1 MDAVAYRAAMSKA
14 RARSRLAAAAV
25 LSLWAMP
32 LTGTAQAATASL
44 DVTISGIKSAKGV
57 IRLAICPPDTGFPDC
72 KDKAVRTASLPIE
85 NGTARMTFTGLP
97 VGTYAVSVFHDA
109 NGNGK
114 LDTFVGIPKEGYGFS
129 RNPPFRPRAP
139 KWAEAEI
146 ALKSA
151 EFLSIKI
158 RYIL

>member
-1 MDAVAYRAAMSKA
+1 MSRALAIFRNA
-14 RARSRLAAAAV
+14 ALAALA
-25 LSLWAMP
+25 L
-32 LTGTAQAATASL
+32 LTLPQIGQAQAAPASL
-44 DVTISGIKSAKGV
+44 EVTISGIKSAKGV

-85 NGTARMTFTGLP
+85 NGMARMTFHGLTA
-97 VGTYAVSVFHDA
+97 GTYAVSVFHDA
-109 NGNGK
+109 NANGK

-139 KWAEAEI
+139 RWNEAEI
-146 ALKSA
+146 EVNGQAASA
-151 EFLSIKI
+151 IAI

>member
-1 MDAVAYRAAMSKA
+1 MQGCAYCCGMTAARVLA
-14 RARSRLAAAAV
+14 RFAPLAA
-25 LSLWAMP
+25 LSLLAVP
-32 LTGTAQAATASL
+32 HDGEAQTAPASL
-44 DVTISGIKSAKGV
+44 EVTVNGIKSGKGV

-85 NGTARMTFTGLP
+85 NGRARMSFTGLAA
-97 VGTYAVSVFHDA
+97 GSYAVSVFHDA
-109 NGNGK
+109 NANGK

-139 KWAEAEI
+139 KWNEAEM
-146 ALKSA
+146 AVSGTTSA
-151 EFLSIKI
+151 EIRI